1 MKMLALEVEFLTGR
15 YTATDFRDRDR
26 AEWPPHPSRLFSALV
41 AAAYESGLG
50 ESARAALLWL
60 ESLPPPHIYADEA
73 PAAQSPVTAYVPVN
87 DPAGP
92 PLPQRAERQPRSFPS
107 VVPHARA
114 VGESPVVY
122 FVWPEAQPD
131 EVLLRL
137 LGAVA
142 ENVTYLGSSRSLV
155 RVRLADRAP
164 APNWIPDEEGKE
176 LLRVP
181 GKGRL
186 ERLEWHYQNGLRPPA
201 GAFQRYTRGP
211 SRQEA
216 ATPESAFDEMVVY
229 RLGDP
234 VTMEIETALKLTE
247 SLRAAAMRR
256 AQDATGVVPELLS
269 GHDEKGRPS
278 SKTHAAYV
286 ALPFVSET
294 QVHADGHVLGMAVVL
309 PRGIPAQQR
318 RQLIRP
324 LVGLDYLNVSG
335 VGRLD
340 VQRLTPDMPAPQLN
354 LRPKVWEGPAR
365 RWASV
370 TPVLLD
376 RFPKRSGRG
385 LGKVLARSCE
395 HVGLPHPVEVSADR
409 HSPLFGVEPSSRF
422 VTKRPTPGGPKA
434 RLYTHVTLMFA
445 EPVRGPILL
454 GAGRYFGLG
463 LLRPLEEGRP

>member
-1 MKMLALEVEFLTGR
+1 MLALEVEFLTGR
-15 YTATDFRDRDR
+15 YAATDFRDRDG
-26 AEWPPHPSRLFSALV
+26 AEWPPHPSRLFSAFV

-73 PAAQSPVTAYVPVN
+73 PAVQSPVTAYVPVN
-87 DPAGP
+87 DPAGA

-114 VGESPVVY
+114 VGESPVAY
-122 FVWPEAQPD
+122 FVWPEAWPD
-131 EVLLRL
+131 EVLRRL
-137 LGAVA
+137 LDAVA

-155 RVRLADRAP
+155 RVRLADHVP
-164 APNWIPDEEGKE
+164 APNWIPDEEGDA

-211 SRQEA
+211 SWQEVA
-216 ATPESAFDEMVVY
+216 APESAFDEMVVY
-229 RLGDP
+229 RLGGP
-234 VTMEIETALKLTE
+234 VTMEIETTLKLTE

-256 AQDATGVVPELLS
+256 VQDAVGVVPELLS
-269 GHDEKGRPS
+269 GHDDQGRPS
-278 SKTHAAYV
+278 RKTHAAYV
-286 ALPFVSET
+286 ALPFVDET
-294 QVHADGHVLGMAVVL
+294 RVHADGHVLGLAVVL
-309 PRGIPAQQR
+309 PRGLPAQQR
-318 RQLIRP
+318 RRLIRP
-324 LVGLDYLNVSG
+324 LVGLDHLNVSG
-335 VGRLD
+335 VGRLEL
-340 VQRLTPDMPAPQLN
+340 QRLTPDMPEPQVN
-354 LRPKVWEGPAR
+354 LREWVWARLAR

-385 LGKVLARSCE
+385 LGKVFARSCE
-395 HVGLPHPVEVSADR
+395 HVGLPHPVEVLAEH

-422 VTKRPTPGGPKA
+422 VTQRATPGGPKA
-434 RLYTHVTLMFA
+434 RLFTHVTLTFA
-445 EPVRGPILL
+445 EPVRGPVLL

-463 LLRPLEEGRP
+463 LLRPLQEEGQP